1 MKVVFFTMS
10 VPDEGNS
17 RKNVVHTEL
26 DIDSGVG
33 FFSKISIQFYF
44 VWFFSEHYHIFVGD
58 LSMDMEQQQLREA
71 FQPFGEIS

>member
-1 MKVVFFTMS
+1 MR

-33 FFSKISIQFYF
+33 FFSKISIHFL
-44 VWFFSEHYHIFVGD
+44 FFSEHYHIFVGD

>member
-33 FFSKISIQFYF
+33 FFSKISIQFFF
-44 VWFFSEHYHIFVGD
+44 VFFF
-58 LSMDMEQQQLREA
+58 
-71 FQPFGEIS
+71 FQNTTIYLWVI